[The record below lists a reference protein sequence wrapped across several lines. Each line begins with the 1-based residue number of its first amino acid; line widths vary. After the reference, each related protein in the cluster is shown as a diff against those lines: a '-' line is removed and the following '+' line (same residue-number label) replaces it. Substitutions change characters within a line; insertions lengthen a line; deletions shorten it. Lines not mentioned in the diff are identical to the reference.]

1 MLTHGIHSVLCTLC
15 EAGQERKYNAETI
28 LTMFRANVF
37 CAEHD
42 ISPDSFP
49 VFSDRS
55 LSAWNQSHSARFTVW
70 NRMRDHNF
78 CRCLSGDYQNAE
90 GCTRYYFRCPGPET
104 GPDYCRQ
111 LVYTAEN
118 RLQDGFGENRTILVA
133 P

>member
-28 LTMFRANVF
+28 LTMFRANAF

-42 ISPDSFP
+42 ISPDPFP

-70 NRMRDHNF
+70 NRMRDHSL